1 MNKKINIIIVS
12 LIFSTVLWISISL
25 SNEYYTSIN
34 VNLKV
39 IDMPY
44 GYTTASK
51 LPTNIVIKLKG
62 RGWKLAAE
70 SLGTESDFFI
80 SAKYDSGK
88 INLNLY
94 NPLSENRWLAND
106 VEVININPDT
116 LSFRVERIVS
126 KKLKILSQ
134 VYLSFKLGYGL
145 AEPVYIYPESTIVYG
160 PWSFIGNLTSVP
172 VEYVSYIKSDVKI
185 QEKVSLVPMQGV
197 SYEDNSAVLF
207 LNIQKIINMDF
218 NDLPIKIYDIPVDR
232 DIVILPN
239 KISVGV
245 RGGIEFLGK
254 ITPDQFKVSVN
265 YRNIV
270 SDTLGSV
277 MPDVQMPPN
286 LSLLYIKPERLRY
299 IIKKY

>member
-12 LIFSTVLWISISL
+12 FIFSIILWVSISL
-25 SNEYYTSIN
+25 SNEYFTSIN

-39 IDMPY
+39 IDLPY
-44 GYTTASK
+44 GYTTATK
-51 LPTNIVIKLKG
+51 LPNNIILKIKAK
-62 RGWKLAAE
+62 GWKLAAE
-70 SLGTESDFFI
+70 SLGDGSDFFV

-94 NPLSENRWLAND
+94 NSLSENRWLAND
-106 VEVININPDT
+106 IEVININPDT
-116 LSFRVERIVS
+116 LSFRVERIAS
-126 KKLKILSQ
+126 KKIKISPNVNLT
-134 VYLSFKLGYGL
+134 FKQGYGL
-145 AEPVYIYPESTIVYG
+145 AEPAYIYPESTIVYG
-160 PWSFIGNLTSVP
+160 PWSVIRNLSSVTL
-172 VEYVSYIKSDVKI
+172 EYSTYIKSDSRI
-185 QEKVSLVPMQGV
+185 QEKLSLVPLPGV
-197 SYEDNSAVLF
+197 SYDDNSAVLY

-218 NDLPIKIYDIPVDR
+218 NELPVKIYGIPAGR

-239 KISVGV
+239 RVTVGV
-245 RGGIEFLGK
+245 TGGIEFLGK

-277 MPDVQMPPN
+277 IPDIQLPPN